1 MPSSVVILQISFHN
15 WTVEFMDVPSLPRL
29 ENTTLKQIS
38 WFSVFP
44 HRSTKMFS
52 ELRWG
57 AAVVD
62 VSIGG
67 GELIYLV
74 LWRGEIHSVNNIWPV
89 VPVDWGWQNW
99 LVAEAR
105 KNYLTLLFFCV
116 MNVMTLSSSIFS
128 ILSYP
133 FIYLSNSLKKL
144 CHKVFLSFASLW
156 DEAYLNLFFPTFFF
170 MS

>member
-1 MPSSVVILQISFHN
+1 MPSSVVILQISFHI
-15 WTVEFMDVPSLPRL
+15 WTVEFMAVPSLPRL
-29 ENTTLKQIS
+29 GNTTLKPIS

-44 HRSTKMFS
+44 HHSTKMFS

-105 KNYLTLLFFCV
+105 KNYLALLFICV
-116 MNVMTLSSSIFS
+116 MNVMTLNSSIIS

-133 FIYLSNSLKKL
+133 FIYLSNSLKKITPQSIL
-144 CHKVFLSFASLW
+144 IFCFTLRWSLPKSIFS
-156 DEAYLNLFFPTFFF
+156 YFFF